1 MRKKLIYSVLILI
14 ICGSLIFFLF
24 VIWYNPKQR
33 GVLEINFDKRIGEI
47 KPLNGINNGPVSGYS
62 NDSGNA
68 LWKLDVTELY
78 QDMQIPYVRTHDTE
92 YPYGQDL
99 FIDIHCIFPDFS
111 ADVNS
116 PQSYSFEETDEYIS
130 KIMESGAKVFFRLGE
145 SIDHSGENRYTR
157 PPEDMKK
164 WAEIC
169 EHIIRHYNEFWA
181 DGFAY
186 NIVYWEIWNEPD
198 SASMWRGNIEEYY
211 ELYNITASYLKT
223 RYPDI
228 KVGGGAFSA
237 PTEESVSSFLE
248 NLKNNNVPI
257 DFLSWHTYTN
267 NPGKFAETG
276 IKIRELLDKYG
287 FTKTESILDEW
298 NYLDGWDDQSNA
310 IKVRQSVQGGAFIA
324 SSLIAMQ
331 YGSIDSAMYY
341 DGQYE
346 FIDIFCGLFDGNGN
360 KRTGYYSFT
369 FWGKISQLLNQ
380 VFAEGKNLSS
390 IYYCAAASDSEKGI
404 LLVNY
409 NENSVQIKVNL
420 EGIGCIDT
428 AEVSKV
434 NEKYPDGISEN
445 KLFLFGSRLFTLDS
459 GEIMYISFA

>member
-1 MRKKLIYSVLILI
+1 M
-14 ICGSLIFFLF
+14 
-24 VIWYNPKQR
+24 
-33 GVLEINFDKRIGEI
+33 
-47 KPLNGINNGPVSGYS
+47 
-62 NDSGNA
+62 
-68 LWKLDVTELY
+68 
-78 QDMQIPYVRTHDTE
+78 
-92 YPYGQDL
+92 
-99 FIDIHCIFPDFS
+99 
-111 ADVNS
+111 
-116 PQSYSFEETDEYIS
+116 
-130 KIMESGAKVFFRLGE
+130 
-145 SIDHSGENRYTR
+145 
-157 PPEDMKK
+157 
-164 WAEIC
+164 
-169 EHIIRHYNEFWA
+169 
-181 DGFAY
+181 
-186 NIVYWEIWNEPD
+186 
-198 SASMWRGNIEEYY
+198 
-211 ELYNITASYLKT
+211 
-223 RYPDI
+223 
-228 KVGGGAFSA
+228 
-237 PTEESVSSFLE
+237 
-248 NLKNNNVPI
+248 
-257 DFLSWHTYTN
+257 
-267 NPGKFAETG
+267 
-276 IKIRELLDKYG
+276 
-287 FTKTESILDEW
+287 
-298 NYLDGWDDQSNA
+298 
-310 IKVRQSVQGGAFIA
+310 QGGAFIA

-369 FWGKISQLLNQ
+369 FWGKLSQLLNQ